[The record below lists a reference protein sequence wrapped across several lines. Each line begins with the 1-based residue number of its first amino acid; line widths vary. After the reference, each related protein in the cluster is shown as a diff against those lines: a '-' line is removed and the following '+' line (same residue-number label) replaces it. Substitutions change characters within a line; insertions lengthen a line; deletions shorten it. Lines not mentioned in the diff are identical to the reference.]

1 MDHLGVL
8 RLYGFQVFTFES
20 CSNSGFAPR
29 VLPIHRLLMQISDVL
44 SYPLSMLPQPQ
55 WLPYSWFFTTLLFAA
70 NSLIW
75 GTLFGLL
82 IYFSTGLAAAAPA
95 NRQPSPR
102 SAKS

>member
-1 MDHLGVL
+1 M
-8 RLYGFQVFTFES
+8 FTFES
-20 CSNSGFAPR
+20 HPDSGFQPR
-29 VLPIHRLLMQISDVL
+29 IQPIHGLFMQISNL
-44 SYPLSMLPQPQ
+44 LIYPLSMLPQPQ